1 MFNIL
6 YIITL
11 LISSYL
17 ALRLRTDF
25 FTPSLLNCLND
36 QILPYHLLK
45 FCGESYKGDAN
56 REDDPFISPIFM
68 NDNVLKLLPKVR
80 MIVGS
85 SDPLRD
91 DTLRF
96 LKRLV

>member
-1 MFNIL
+1 MRIR
-6 YIITL
+6 
-11 LISSYL
+11 S
-17 ALRLRTDF
+17 DF

-45 FCGESYKGDAN
+45 FCGDSYKGDIGSKRDN
-56 REDDPFISPIFM
+56 DPFMSPILIS
-68 NDNVLKLLPKVR
+68 DNILKLLPKVR
-80 MIVGS
+80 IMVGS

-91 DTLRF
+91 DSFRF